1 MADVEAKRTDF
12 TSLLVYDVSRWG
24 PEAAQWSDLGRLS
37 FPEPQLLHGARQACS
52 DRGSCMNEKLIESL
66 SIAQIHI
73 ANPRARNRPRW
84 QMMVAN
90 IREVGLKKPITVVR
104 RSATGQDGGLFD
116 LVCGQGRIEMG
127 S

>member
-1 MADVEAKRTDF
+1 
-12 TSLLVYDVSRWG
+12 
-24 PEAAQWSDLGRLS
+24 
-37 FPEPQLLHGARQACS
+37 
-52 DRGSCMNEKLIESL
+52 MNEKEIEIV

-104 RSATGQDGGLFD
+104 RSTTGQDGKTFD
-116 LVCGQGRIEMG
+116 LVCGQGRIEAIIAPGETHIPAIVIEAPKEDQFLM
-127 S
+127 SLVENIARPRPSNRDILREVKSLRDREDACLYF